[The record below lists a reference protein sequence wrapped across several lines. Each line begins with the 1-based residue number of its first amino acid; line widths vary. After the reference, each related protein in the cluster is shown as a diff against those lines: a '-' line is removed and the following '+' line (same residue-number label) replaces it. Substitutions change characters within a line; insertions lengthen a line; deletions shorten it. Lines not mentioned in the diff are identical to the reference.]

1 MKKTPLALATIV
13 SLSLIS
19 GYPSSSSAEKE
30 QLTIYS
36 DQEEMSISLVGRYK
50 SEAALDE
57 GGAEIVD
64 YDKKHQRTFVVNGAD
79 QSLDILDLSSTTE
92 NSKIPL
98 YKKVFLKDIDLGSFV
113 PGDLTSVAVHPTSEY
128 VAVAIPAEEKT
139 AKGMV
144 ALFQTNGEFI
154 KAYEVD
160 SLPDMVTFSP
170 NGKQLIVANEG
181 EPKDDYSVDPE
192 GSVSIVDVSKGAE
205 NASVNTVEFSS
216 LDEKKID
223 ENVRVFSPDAT
234 PAQDFEPEYIQ
245 VTPDNQKA
253 YISLQENNAIAEL
266 DLETQTFTSVNSL
279 GFKDHSIEG
288 NGLDASNKSDE
299 VDSKPLPVLGMY
311 QPDGIVLYTVEGENY
326 IITPNEGD
334 SRDYT
339 GYSEETRVADLERD
353 TGHSIKLDAD
363 HYKGFTQK
371 QLDQL
376 LKDGLWNE
384 EQLGRLKVTTANGLN
399 KNGEYEALYSYGGR
413 SFSVYETEE
422 FEQLYDSGDEF
433 ERITSQALPSN
444 FNSSN
449 DNNVFKDRSDD
460 KGPEPETAEVG
471 EINGKQYAFIGLER
485 QGGIMVYDI
494 DNPEKPQFVTYF
506 TSRDFSSEDG
516 SVKGDSA
523 PEGLKFIA
531 AEDSPRGKAMLL
543 AAHEVSG
550 TVAAYEVE
558 NLSVEKKLAGTVREE
573 TASVVTKVE
582 KNNVPEWI
590 KYVYEKLGIKQFN
603 SYNGESHEVEE
614 TNK

>member
-13 SLSLIS
+13 SLSLVT

-30 QLTIYS
+30 QLNTYS
-36 DQEEMSISLVGRYK
+36 DQKELAISLVGRYK
-50 SEAALDE
+50 SGAALDE

-64 YDKKHQRTFVVNGAD
+64 YDKKHQRAFVVNGAN
-79 QSLDILDLSSTTE
+79 QSLDILDLSSSTGNNE
-92 NSKIPL
+92 IPL

-128 VAVAIPAEEKT
+128 VAVAIPAEEKSD
-139 AKGMV
+139 KGMV
-144 ALFQTNGEFI
+144 ALFQANGDFI
-154 KAYEVD
+154 KAYEVG

-170 NGKQLIVANEG
+170 NGKQLVVANEG

-192 GSVSIVDVSKGAE
+192 GSVSIIDVSNGPL
-205 NASVNTVEFSS
+205 NANVNTVGFSS
-216 LDEKKID
+216 LDEKMID
-223 ENVRVFSPDAT
+223 EDVRVFSPDAT

-245 VTPDNQKA
+245 VTPDNQRA

-279 GFKDHSIEG
+279 GFKDHSIVG

-299 VDSKPLPVLGMY
+299 VDIKQMPVLGMY
-311 QPDGIVLYTVEGENY
+311 QPDGIVLYSVEGKNY

-339 GYSEETRVADLERD
+339 GYSEETRVADLEAD
-353 TGHSIKLDAD
+353 TGHAIQLDAD
-363 HYKGFTQK
+363 HYEGFTQEK
-371 QLDQL
+371 LDKMV
-376 LKDGLWNE
+376 KDGLWNE

-399 KNGEYEALYSYGGR
+399 EHGEFEALYSYGGR
-413 SFSVYETEE
+413 SFSVYETEN

-433 ERITSQALPSN
+433 EQITTQALPKN

-449 DNNVFKDRSDD
+449 DDNAFKDRSDD

-471 EINGKQYAFIGLER
+471 EINGKLYAFIGLER

-494 DNPEKPQFVTYF
+494 DNPEEPQFVTYF

-523 PEGLKFIA
+523 PEGLKFVA
-531 AEDSPRGKAMLL
+531 ADDSATGKAMLL

-558 NLSVEKKLAGTVREE
+558 NLSGEKKLGGTVREE
-573 TASVVTKVE
+573 TTSVSSKAGE
-582 KNNVPEWI
+582 NNVPEWI
-590 KYVYEKLGIKQFN
+590 EYVYEKLGIK
-603 SYNGESHEVEE
+603 
-614 TNK
+614 

>member
-13 SLSLIS
+13 SLSLVS
-19 GYPSSSSAEKE
+19 GYPSSSSAEME
-30 QLTIYS
+30 QLTTYP
-36 DQEEMSISLVGRYK
+36 DQEELSISLVGRYK
-50 SEAALDE
+50 SGAALDE

-64 YDKKHQRTFVVNGAD
+64 YDKKHQRAFVVNGAD
-79 QSLDILDLSSTTE
+79 QSLDILDLSSSTE
-92 NSKIPL
+92 NNEIPL

-139 AKGMV
+139 DKGMV
-144 ALFQTNGEFI
+144 ALFQTDGEFI
-154 KAYEVD
+154 KAYEVG

-181 EPKDDYSVDPE
+181 EPNDDYSVDPE
-192 GSVSIVDVSKGAE
+192 GSVSIIDVSNGSL
-205 NASVNTVEFSS
+205 NANVNTVGFSS
-216 LDEKKID
+216 LDEEKID
-223 ENVRVFSPDAT
+223 EDVRVFSPNAT

-245 VTPDNQKA
+245 VTPDNRKA

-279 GFKDHSIEG
+279 GFKDHSMEG

-299 VDSKPLPVLGMY
+299 VDIKPMPVLGMY
-311 QPDGIVLYTVEGENY
+311 QPDGIVLYTVEGRNY

-339 GYSEETRVADLERD
+339 AYSEETRVADLEAE
-353 TGHSIKLDAD
+353 TGHAIKLDAE
-363 HYKGFTQK
+363 HYKGFTQE
-371 QLDQL
+371 QLDKMV
-376 LKDGLWNE
+376 KDGLWNE

-399 KNGEYEALYSYGGR
+399 EDGEYEALYSYGGR
-413 SFSVYETEE
+413 SFSVYETED

-433 ERITSQALPSN
+433 EQITSEALPKN

-449 DNNVFKDRSDD
+449 DDNAFKNRSDD

-494 DNPEKPQFVTYF
+494 DNPKEPQFVTYF

-523 PEGLKFIA
+523 PEGLKFVA
-531 AEDSPRGKAMLL
+531 ANDSATGKAMLL

-550 TVAAYEVE
+550 TVVAYEIE
-558 NLSVEKKLAGTVREE
+558 NLTGEERLAGTAEDDE
-573 TASVVTKVE
+573 ASGESKAG
-582 KNNVPEWI
+582 KSNLPNWI
-590 KYVYEKLGIKQFN
+590 QYVYEKLGIEQFKSN
-603 SYNGESHEVEE
+603 NGQSQEIEE
-614 TNK
+614 ANK